1 MADLDNLKDKYEGKK
16 DGKQTDSVKSLRSLQ
31 KELEGKKDSA
41 PVRAVKQAVSGFR
54 SQWSGIDDQGKVGV
68 GKGVPGIYYDTVA
81 IPALAGI
88 VDDKYAPEFAV
99 EADKKAGMIRDAIRK
114 DMGIEA
120 PRGALEHF
128 ANAGGTMLGQLPV
141 PGAWLKRVL
150 TPVKEAGIAGK
161 VATSPI
167 EYLSPIVDPKKINY
181 GVGTGFGGTIGTV
194 GEMLEEDPVKKALG
208 GLIQKYEDGGKV
220 GKVKSFFSA
229 VDKAIDTLK
238 QKKGTGEQILKEI
251 EKAPGVKKEELE
263 LRKIREKLKDKK
275 SITQDEVRALA
286 AQSPAPNIKPIVR
299 SRSNVGVPKNWQPTL
314 TDQNRA
320 DLDALGISPVVNPE
334 DGRML
339 GFAIEETGDILDY
352 DTMFNMT
359 HEDFGTTKKVY
370 NDMMSAAART
380 KNQFNNELLLAKEKS
395 APKFEKYTTPGG
407 ENYREILLQL
417 DKSVNPRDSL
427 GGAPKEVPR
436 KEAAQYLGYS
446 NDLIGENSQ
455 VLIYPNGAYVE
466 RLPNGEYYGMAY
478 NEDKVS
484 ANLADIEDFLASR
497 LDSDMLA
504 KGTPDYRSGHFDEPN
519 ILVHAR
525 VTDRAGP
532 NGEKVLYVE
541 EIQSDWHQSGRSKG
555 YQEEDLKNKLAA
567 LTDERAKVFNEYK
580 NIPGDQEPQVF
591 ELARLKTRLGEIDEE
606 YAALQKVYEYGV
618 PDAPFKKTS
627 HELALKQILDMAAN
641 EGYDRVAIAPGS
653 EQIKRYNMSS
663 ELDAIRALRDDR
675 GLITLSG
682 LKNNRAGNMNTE
694 TVVIEKLGIDPK
706 DLPDYIGKERAEQ
719 ILSGMGEDNIFEL
732 RGDDLKMTSKEG
744 QGKKKIYDEI
754 LPNYLSKYAQK
765 EFGAEPGEIDIF
777 TKQGKSYEQY
787 LDEIVEDPYRY
798 IDEDEYFETIH
809 ERVTNRAAQQGYDLE
824 DPDKWDELISRDTN
838 EADDIWAAV
847 ENDFYEEKA
856 KELATKD
863 KGGSLKA
870 FSVPVT
876 PQMREK
882 ITGEGQKLFAA
893 APVVGVQTIPGMEEE
908 PQQAAPEPQPEVE
921 EMPMPLENGGKV
933 GKVKSA
939 AKAAMKKAKFTDKER
954 EELAYLL
961 HEKSNVAK
969 QGESIAALDRALKEF
984 SSDAPALYRGVYSS
998 EISGSKMKPGEKLK
1012 LGKYS
1017 SFSEDPAI
1025 ARRFGNANV
1034 VVELPSGGR
1043 GFNYMQQQIED
1054 LMQLKEKDP
1063 STFEAVDGDYLI
1075 DSLKEEAEWIMGSP
1089 EVMIKSTRK
1098 EGPLTII
1105 ESDFIVP
1112 EQEPKKFQ
1120 SGGQATSTPRSE
1132 LEDDPFVQTVL
1143 NAARHYQGGKEIE
1156 AGQMGIRKG
1165 PVTVGVNA
1173 ANITD
1178 PGTRDQMQAQAL
1190 FAAYRDR
1197 LGGVDV
1203 NASVNKPA
1211 QGPDG
1216 FYQGNV
1222 MASVPVGPGRAMAGV
1237 SGYKSPQKTDVSGYN
1252 FGYGQKVGPGYAS
1265 GSVFQPKDRRQDTR
1279 YDVQYTIPF
1288 QEGGRAGK
1296 AKQVIEAAMKKAGQ
1310 KKGQVADKNLTTLQD
1325 YHTSL
1330 GDAVRARAAE
1340 AQKQMDS
1347 WTYEYEPGQYVFT
1360 EHGAK
1365 KNLPPLKILAK
1376 SRVGWDIVREDP
1388 SNILSKKV
1396 IDPETGRAKRT
1407 PYEPGYKVR
1416 REIGDDWSEFTIP
1429 ASVIKGSVEPDEPY
1443 KRGGPVGLQ
1452 DGGRVGKTKAAAEKL
1467 LRVLHG
1473 SPTRIAP
1480 EQGKAIDV
1488 TTEPTYAVKR
1498 GTDKMMGKSGPPM
1511 VNQFDVPAGRIL
1523 QFEEQYSP
1531 EDVAMMR
1538 RYFNK
1543 LPQGQA
1549 MRGEDIFDAAQG
1561 RDAILE
1567 GIAKAGGFAGY
1578 ERPNTG
1584 AVGKGQWF
1592 RITEPEEL
1600 VRKARGGLAQFSKP
1614 L

>member
-16 DGKQTDSVKSLRSLQ
+16 DGKQSDSVKSLRALQ

-54 SQWSGIDDQGKVGV
+54 SQWSGIDDQGNVGI

-99 EADKKAGMIRDAIRK
+99 EADKKAGKIREGIRK

-141 PGAWLKRVL
+141 PGAWLSRVL
-150 TPVKEAGIAGK
+150 SPVKSAGIAGK

-229 VDKAIDTLK
+229 VDRAIDTLK

-286 AQSPAPNIKPIVR
+286 AQSPAPNIKPIVLGG
-299 SRSNVGVPKNWQPTL
+299 GVDPNWQPKL
-314 TDQNRA
+314 TDKQKELLNKV
-320 DLDALGISPVVNPE
+320 GIEPVVNPE
-334 DGRML
+334 DPRMF
-339 GFAIEETGDILDY
+339 GFMITETGDIIDNSVLK
-352 DTMFNMT
+352 TMT
-359 HEDFGTTKKVY
+359 PADFGLENPRV
-370 NDMMSAAART
+370 
-380 KNQFNNELLLAKEKS
+380 NELIALEKS
-395 APKFEKYTTPGG
+395 GDISEDQVKELIKFAREEYELLTSAKILADDINRQFLNAQQSPKFEKYTTPGG
-407 ENYREILLQL
+407 KNYREILLQL
-417 DKSVNPRDSL
+417 DQPADLTPRPGAVEAINEKLSRGGYGTLDEDQIAFLNEGGPPAVQML
-427 GGAPKEVPR
+427 GNLQGR
-436 KEAAQYLGYS
+436 LNIDLGI
-446 NDLIGENSQ
+446 DDVFENNKAVFS
-455 VLIYPNGAYVE
+455 
-466 RLPNGEYYGMAY
+466 
-478 NEDKVS
+478 
-484 ANLADIEDFLASR
+484 
-497 LDSDMLA
+497 
-504 KGTPDYRSGHFDEPN
+504 SGHFDEPN
-519 ILVHAR
+519 VLVHAR
-525 VTDRAGP
+525 VTDRTGP

-541 EIQSDWHQSGRSKG
+541 EIQSDWHQAARKERDRVIESELELKKPMLEIEVNNELDRRGIVANTPENRALRYDL
-555 YQEEDLKNKLAA
+555 YQDMAKKVREDI
-567 LTDERAKVFNEYK
+567 AKT
-580 NIPGDQEPQVF
+580 IPKDV
-591 ELARLKTRLGEIDEE
+591 A
-606 YAALQKVYEYGV
+606 YAKPMNMYQGMSADDLLWEHGNQMNTLQKTWLKDYIERWELDVDGTPAGQAAQDQLVKEYDKWLNTNTLKGI
-618 PDAPFKKTS
+618 PDAPFKSTS
-627 HELALKQILDMAAN
+627 NEIAIKQILDMAAK
-641 EGYDRVAIAPGS
+641 EGYDTVAFSPGS
-653 EQIKRYNMSS
+653 EQIKRYNMSQY
-663 ELDAIRALRDDR
+663 LDTITGKKDES
-675 GLITLSG
+675 GLIELFGVQNDRILVNKKGIRPEELADYVGKEKADRILSD
-682 LKNNRAGNMNTE
+682 LENRNEFMLQG
-694 TVVIEKLGIDPK
+694 K
-706 DLPDYIGKERAEQ
+706 DLE
-719 ILSGMGEDNIFEL
+719 
-732 RGDDLKMTSKEG
+732 MTTKEG
-744 QGKKKIYDEI
+744 AGKRKIYDEI
-754 LPNYLSKYAQK
+754 IPNFVRKYAQK

-777 TKQGKSYEQY
+777 TQQGKSYEKY

-798 IDEDEYFETIH
+798 IDEDEYFETLNT
-809 ERVTNRAAQQGYDLE
+809 RVTDRAAQQGYDLE
-824 DPDKWDELISRDTN
+824 DPEKFDELMARQTN

-856 KELATKD
+856 KELADRD
-863 KGGSLKA
+863 KGGAIRA

-893 APVVGVQTIPGMEEE
+893 APVVGVQTIPGMEEA
-908 PQQAAPEPQPEVE
+908 PQQAAPEPEPEVE

-939 AKAAMKKAKFTDKER
+939 AKAALKKAKFTDKER

-1054 LMQLKEKDP
+1054 LMQLKETDP

-1105 ESDFIVP
+1105 ESDFIIP
-1112 EQEPKKFQ
+1112 EKEPKKFQ
-1120 SGGQATSTPRSE
+1120 SGGQAMATPRSE

-1156 AGQMGIRKG
+1156 SGQMGVRKG

-1237 SGYKSPQKTDVSGYN
+1237 SGYKSPQKTDISGYN
-1252 FGYGQKVGPGYAS
+1252 FGYGQKIGPGYAS

-1288 QEGGRAGK
+1288 Q
-1296 AKQVIEAAMKKAGQ
+1296 
-1310 KKGQVADKNLTTLQD
+1310 
-1325 YHTSL
+1325 S
-1330 GDAVRARAAE
+1330 
-1340 AQKQMDS
+1340 
-1347 WTYEYEPGQYVFT
+1347 
-1360 EHGAK
+1360 
-1365 KNLPPLKILAK
+1365 
-1376 SRVGWDIVREDP
+1376 
-1388 SNILSKKV
+1388 
-1396 IDPETGRAKRT
+1396 
-1407 PYEPGYKVR
+1407 
-1416 REIGDDWSEFTIP
+1416 
-1429 ASVIKGSVEPDEPY
+1429 
-1443 KRGGPVGLQ
+1443 GGPVGLQ

-1511 VNQFDVPAGRIL
+1511 VNQFDVPTGRIL

>member
-16 DGKQTDSVKSLRSLQ
+16 DGKQSDSVRSLKSLQ

-99 EADKKAGMIRDAIRK
+99 EADKKAGKIREGIRK

-141 PGAWLKRVL
+141 PGAWLSRVL
-150 TPVKEAGIAGK
+150 SPVKSAGIAGK

-208 GLIQKYEDGGKV
+208 GLIHKYEDGGKV
-220 GKVKSFFSA
+220 SKVKSFFSA

-286 AQSPAPNIKPIVR
+286 AESPAPNIKPIVLGG
-299 SRSNVGVPKNWQPTL
+299 GVDPNWQPKL
-314 TDQNRA
+314 TDKQKEL
-320 DLDALGISPVVNPE
+320 LDIAGIEPIVNPE
-334 DGRML
+334 DPRML
-339 GFAIEETGDILDY
+339 GFLIRETGDIIDQATLR
-352 DTMFNMT
+352 TMT
-359 HEDFGTTKKVY
+359 PADFGIDDTRVKEL
-370 NDMMSAAART
+370 AAAREAGTITPEQLEEIRRLQRDDILLNT
-380 KNQFNNELLLAKEKS
+380 KILASEIQNQFLMDQRPA
-395 APKFEKYTTPGG
+395 KFEKYTTPGG

-417 DKSVNPRDSL
+417 ERPSPSSSRAAL
-427 GGAPKEVPR
+427 GGDPVELTPD
-436 KEAAQYLGYS
+436 EAAKKIGIFPDEFAEDSTVLFYPSGYYIEKLKS
-446 NDLIGENSQ
+446 GRYVSVVENRDILSRDLSE
-455 VLIYPNGAYVE
+455 V
-466 RLPNGEYYGMAY
+466 
-478 NEDKVS
+478 
-484 ANLADIEDFLASR
+484 EDFLASGMSSELSETMPTFR
-497 LDSDMLA
+497 
-504 KGTPDYRSGHFDEPN
+504 GGHFDEPN
-519 ILVHAR
+519 VLVHAR
-525 VTDRAGP
+525 VTDRTGP

-541 EIQSDWHQSGRSKG
+541 EIQSDWHQQARKERDRLVASEMSRMMPEIRGQAEEMAIAQGIDITTDSGKRQLTKIR
-555 YQEEDLKNKLAA
+555 EDLTEKAKETIGKTIPKDAA
-567 LTDERAKVFNEYK
+567 YAKPMKMFEG
-580 NIPGDQEPQVF
+580 ISADDLLWEHGDKMSV
-591 ELARLKTRLGEIDEE
+591 
-606 YAALQKVYEYGV
+606 LQKEWLRDYIERWDLDVDGTPAGQAAQDQLVKEYDNWLNTNTLKGV
-618 PDAPFKKTS
+618 PDAPFKNTS
-627 HELALKQILDMAAN
+627 NEIAVKQILDMAAK
-641 EGYDRVAIAPGS
+641 EGYDTVAFSPGS
-653 EQIKRYNMSS
+653 EHVKRYGMRQYIDVLSGKKDSS
-663 ELDAIRALRDDR
+663 GLIELSGVKDDR
-675 GLITLSG
+675 P
-682 LKNNRAGNMNTE
+682 
-694 TVVIEKLGIDPK
+694 VVYKTGIRPAE
-706 DLPDYIGKERAEQ
+706 LAEYVGKEKADR
-719 ILSGMGEDNIFEL
+719 ILSDLENSDEFML
-732 RGDDLKMTSKEG
+732 RGQDLEMTTKEG
-744 QGKKKIYDEI
+744 AGKKKIYDEI
-754 LPNYLSKYAQK
+754 IPNFVRKYAQK
-765 EFGAEPGEIDIF
+765 EFGAEPGEIDIR
-777 TKQGKSYEQY
+777 TGSGKTYQQY

-798 IDEDEYFETIH
+798 LDEDEIFEELNERAMDKANVRGFDFRGEDADTIFD
-809 ERVTNRAAQQGYDLE
+809 QF
-824 DPDKWDELISRDTN
+824 ISREGPFD
-838 EADDIWAAV
+838 EIWAEA
-847 ENDFYEEKA
+847 EKDLYTQKA
-856 KELATKD
+856 KELAAKD
-863 KGGSLKA
+863 PGEVLKA

-893 APVVGVQTIPGMEEE
+893 APVVGVQTIPGMEEA
-908 PQQAAPEPQPEVE
+908 PQQAAPEPEPEVE
-921 EMPMPLENGGKV
+921 EMPMP
-933 GKVKSA
+933 
-939 AKAAMKKAKFTDKER
+939 
-954 EELAYLL
+954 
-961 HEKSNVAK
+961 
-969 QGESIAALDRALKEF
+969 
-984 SSDAPALYRGVYSS
+984 
-998 EISGSKMKPGEKLK
+998 
-1012 LGKYS
+1012 
-1017 SFSEDPAI
+1017 
-1025 ARRFGNANV
+1025 
-1034 VVELPSGGR
+1034 
-1043 GFNYMQQQIED
+1043 
-1054 LMQLKEKDP
+1054 
-1063 STFEAVDGDYLI
+1063 
-1075 DSLKEEAEWIMGSP
+1075 
-1089 EVMIKSTRK
+1089 
-1098 EGPLTII
+1098 
-1105 ESDFIVP
+1105 
-1112 EQEPKKFQ
+1112 FQ
-1120 SGGQATSTPRSE
+1120 SGGQAMATPRSE

-1156 AGQMGIRKG
+1156 SGQMGIRKG

-1178 PGTRDQMQAQAL
+1178 PGTRDAMQAQAL

-1288 QEGGRAGK
+1288 QSGG
-1296 AKQVIEAAMKKAGQ
+1296 
-1310 KKGQVADKNLTTLQD
+1310 
-1325 YHTSL
+1325 S
-1330 GDAVRARAAE
+1330 
-1340 AQKQMDS
+1340 
-1347 WTYEYEPGQYVFT
+1347 
-1360 EHGAK
+1360 
-1365 KNLPPLKILAK
+1365 
-1376 SRVGWDIVREDP
+1376 
-1388 SNILSKKV
+1388 
-1396 IDPETGRAKRT
+1396 
-1407 PYEPGYKVR
+1407 
-1416 REIGDDWSEFTIP
+1416 
-1429 ASVIKGSVEPDEPY
+1429 
-1443 KRGGPVGLQ
+1443 VGLQ
-1452 DGGRVGKTKAAAEKL
+1452 DGGRVGKTRAAAEKL

-1488 TTEPTYAVKR
+1488 TTEPSYAVKR

-1531 EDVAMMR
+1531 EDVALMR

-1592 RITEPEEL
+1592 RITEPDEL